1 LLVNEAV
8 SALAE
13 GVASPADLNRAMR
26 LGTGYPLGPL
36 EWAEQIWLKPV
47 LRALEGLQAELGED
61 RYRPHPL
68 LRRMV
73 AAGLENFGDI
83 SSPLSAPRS
92 SEGR

>member
-1 LLVNEAV
+1 
-8 SALAE
+8 
-13 GVASPADLNRAMR
+13 MR

-36 EWAEQIWLKPV
+36 EWAEQLWLKPV

-73 AAGLENFGDI
+73 AAGLENFGN
-83 SSPLSAPRS
+83 LSLVPYTKGDLQTREEEAV
-92 SEGR
+92 